1 MTKISHISWGGYDKG
16 FYCNEDSNSEILNP
30 KRKAVSQCT
39 KHRKHL
45 TNMKNPSEI
54 VKCLSLNDFI
64 YL

>member
-1 MTKISHISWGGYDKG
+1 MEECKRKAAENKN
-16 FYCNEDSNSEILNP
+16 NEDSNSEMSVP
-30 KRKAVSQCT
+30 KRNAVSQCT